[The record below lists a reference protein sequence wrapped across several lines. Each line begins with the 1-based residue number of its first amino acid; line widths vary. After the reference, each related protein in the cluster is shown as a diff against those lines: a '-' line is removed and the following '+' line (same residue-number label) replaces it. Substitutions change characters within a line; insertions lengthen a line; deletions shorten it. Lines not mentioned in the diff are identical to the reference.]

1 MSEPTDI
8 DNDDEAFAEATLT
21 QAIENQIESGEPAA
35 AKATFNKLTLVG
47 YEREAECRNWLRQH
61 GRTAQEWL
69 AVDDRS
75 WNFRPFNPH
84 VFLVDGDVGLDADAA
99 ANLAARIN
107 DATA

>member
-47 YEREAECRNWLRQH
+47 YEREDILNLMAH
-61 GRTAQEWL
+61 VL
-69 AVDDRS
+69 ACEIDAMLEDDRAFDTQ
-75 WNFRPFNPH
+75 WYE
-84 VFLVDGDVGLDADAA
+84 
-99 ANLAARIN
+99 
-107 DATA
+107 TALRALPELPPEKD